1 VSAFFSPPLSC
12 AQAEERLM
20 LRLFDELPAEDAEA
34 LDAHVA
40 GCENCR
46 RELAAL
52 RALEETL
59 DSESLREPSP
69 KLLADTRQLLAN
81 ALDAESTKRVRL
93 SLFNRLAFT
102 LRPALEGLR
111 AAPLAAA
118 AMLLAGAGLGGFSGY
133 QIGLQ
138 KHGQSAAP
146 STSVLNPIAAS
157 PIASVS
163 SVLPQPDGKSVMVRY
178 NRLVP
183 ESQTGSTDDPAIRN
197 LLAMGIQTPTGPE
210 VQDDAVRLLADACI
224 HGPKCNDAQVR
235 GALMSAARYEGD
247 ADLRGE
253 ALNGLEPYIADDT
266 RVRDVFLESLMHDRS
281 PAVRTQA
288 IHMLS
293 PVEADSSV
301 RQVLHNVSM
310 SDQDPAIRSMSRS
323 MYQDAN
329 DVGLQIQ

>member
-1 VSAFFSPPLSC
+1 MSAFFPSPLSC

-20 LRLFDELPAEDAEA
+20 LRLYDELPPEDAEA
-34 LDAHVA
+34 LDAHLT

-59 DSESLREPSP
+59 DAEPSQEPSP
-69 KLLADTRQLLAN
+69 NLLAETRHLLAD
-81 ALDAESTKRVRL
+81 ALDAGSTKRGRPAL
-93 SLFNRLAFT
+93 LNRLAFT
-102 LRPALEGLR
+102 LRPAFAGRR

-118 AMLLAGAGLGGFSGY
+118 AMLLAGIGLGGFSGY
-133 QIGLQ
+133 QIGLR
-138 KHGQSAAP
+138 KHIP
-146 STSVLNPIAAS
+146 SPSPATVVLNPVATS

-183 ESQTGSTDDPAIRN
+183 ESQTGSTDDPAIRS

-247 ADLRGE
+247 ADLRGA
-253 ALNGLEPYIADDT
+253 ALNGLKPYIADDT

-310 SDQDPAIRSMSRS
+310 SDEDPEIRSMSRS